1 MGRVAAGSVHHI
13 AFRAKDEAEQLQW
26 RERLVDLSYNVTPV
40 IDRTYFHSIYFREPG
55 GVLFEIATEPPGF
68 TLDEKLDELG
78 THLRLPHGWN
88 RRDRRSNKFCDSATE
103 LIR

>member
-26 RERLVDLSYNVTPV
+26 RERLVDLSYNVTPI

-55 GVLFEIATEPPGF
+55 GVLYEVATMKPGF
-68 TLDEKLDELG
+68 AIDEPANALGRGLKLPPWEEQYRASIEQNLVPV
-78 THLRLPHGWN
+78 TY
-88 RRDRRSNKFCDSATE
+88 RS
-103 LIR
+103 